1 MKWGNTSRI
10 SAGGYVRAELL
21 SPSNQ
26 AIERGYCQAT
36 ENERGIR
43 YYIWHRVKTI
53 KALETAGYKQAKNEA
68 PPAKIGGPFAAEP
81 SGEAGYKVISGDGTT
96 AIWVLGEENAR
107 MVVAA
112 LNKEF
117 GFSQRGMKPAERAEK
132 ESRPARCHHFGGG
145 MGPVETKPLITGGDQ
160 G

>member
-1 MKWGNTSRI
+1 MYEWFEYVSITQLGEMFGVTRNEMGQYLADIGWRVRE
-10 SAGGYVRAELL
+10 GGTL

-117 GFSQRGMKPAERAEK
+117 GFSSGA
-132 ESRPARCHHFGGG
+132 
-145 MGPVETKPLITGGDQ
+145 
-160 G
+160 